1 MLGGVLTVEANERA
15 RVAGVLA
22 QPNFERFPG
31 HHCRSFSPEQ
41 LAHESGVLT
50 YIDGVRIA
58 EWFLAVNLRTMKT
71 KMRWRAQLIMLC
83 ALVFMFAL
91 HAKTSVYSRTG
102 PAKATPSTASKLW
115 LSGQKMEVQS
125 VDSGSGML
133 FWMAVLCL
141 VGLYLHR
148 ELRARSAFLAPF
160 PKNLPLRQVHR
171 FLRPPPLHA

>member
-1 MLGGVLTVEANERA
+1 MFRRISTVKPTIGQELPCLAPPGLPPSLPLQKFFSQGNSLTGPVFWRILM
-15 RVAGVLA
+15 V
-22 QPNFERFPG
+22 PG
-31 HHCRSFSPEQ
+31 IIGQ
-41 LAHESGVLT
+41 
-50 YIDGVRIA
+50 
-58 EWFLAVNLRTMKT
+58 FLAVNLRTMKT

-91 HAKTSVYSRTG
+91 HAKTSVYSGTG
-102 PAKATPSTASKLW
+102 PAKVTPSTASKLW

-148 ELRARSAFLAPF
+148 ELRARA
-160 PKNLPLRQVHR
+160 R
-171 FLRPPPLHA
+171 F